1 MQNLLK
7 SEERRKRGCPKSSEG
22 NQVLKTAPPPQKNQ
36 GGRGEQVD
44 KPIFLMTVQNLL
56 GCSVLFCLVFF

>member
-7 SEERRKRGCPKSSEG
+7 SEERRKRACPKSSEG
-22 NQVLKTAPPPQKNQ
+22 NQVLNTAKKSPKNK
-36 GGRGEQVD
+36 GGHGEQVD

-56 GCSVLFCLVFF
+56 GCFVLLGFF